1 MALTTLITSE
11 NFSLLENEIIDFC
24 MEFGKAGVEIRT
36 GAKIIS
42 VAQYSACAPVEFTGT
57 TPVKCTGPDP
67 GDPGRML
74 SHYELADN
82 GTGLADRGSSKFFHE
97 LRRFETRKDAYD
109 LNVGK
114 LSVYLVSLLS
124 LQSKAALDTK
134 AGQVY

>member
-36 GAKIIS
+36 GAKIILTT
-42 VAQYSACAPVEFTGT
+42 PVEFTGT
-57 TPVKCTGPDP
+57 TSVEFTGLDP

-82 GTGLADRGSSKFFHE
+82 GTGLADRGSSKFSHE